1 MKVGLDLIKKLRELT
16 SASFS
21 DCRKVLE
28 DAGQDLDKAILLL
41 RKRGMEIAQE
51 KKGRLAKEGR
61 IEAYVHLGNKIGVL
75 VEVNCETDFVARNED
90 FCRFTKDLAMQ
101 IAALNP
107 QYINKEDVSKVEVK
121 NHKDDLDEFYKNNC
135 LMEQAFIKDPNIM
148 IKDYLTSLIAK
159 IGENIVIRRFIR
171 YSLGG

>member
-1 MKVGLDLIKKLRELT
+1 
-16 SASFS
+16 
-21 DCRKVLE
+21 
-28 DAGQDLDKAILLL
+28 
-41 RKRGMEIAQE
+41 
-51 KKGRLAKEGR
+51 
-61 IEAYVHLGNKIGVL
+61 
-75 VEVNCETDFVARNED
+75 
-90 FCRFTKDLAMQ
+90 MQ
-101 IAALNP
+101 ITSLNP
-107 QYINKEDVSKVEVK
+107 QYINKEDVPKKEVK